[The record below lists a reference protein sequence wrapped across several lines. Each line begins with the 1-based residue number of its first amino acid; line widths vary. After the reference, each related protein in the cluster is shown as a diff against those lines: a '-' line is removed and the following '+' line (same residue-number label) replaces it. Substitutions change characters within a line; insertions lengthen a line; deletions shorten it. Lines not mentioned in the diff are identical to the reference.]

1 MTKIQRSDEDQT
13 VNDELL
19 IKGASP
25 DIKTNYLS
33 SGELLSKSTSVP
45 REMALAIYI
54 DSSEL
59 VTILCTPTKLNCL
72 VLGFLYAEG
81 IIAGLSDVANMRIC
95 EEESLADVRLSK
107 PGYKPPERRTLAS
120 GCGGGVSFATVK
132 QKIESRLVVT
142 SEAILSLMKQLNERA
157 ELYKYCGGVHT
168 SALGDSSNLLVV
180 AEDIGRHNTLDKI
193 MGECLLTKLST
204 KEKVLLTTGRI
215 SSEMLSK
222 AARMGTPIVVSRSS
236 PTDRSISLAQEL
248 GIALIGYVRGSR
260 LSVYSH
266 NERVLPS

>member
-1 MTKIQRSDEDQT
+1 MNKDKT
-13 VNDELL
+13 LL
-19 IKGASP
+19 IGASP
-25 DIKTNYLS
+25 DIVCSCPS
-33 SGELLSKSTSVP
+33 SGKWQNTSTAVP
-45 REMALAIYI
+45 REMALAIYV
-54 DSSEL
+54 DTQEL

-72 VLGFLYAEG
+72 VLGFLHSEG
-81 IIAGLSDVANMRIC
+81 IITNMSDVASMRIC
-95 EEESLADVRLSK
+95 EEDSLADVRLSK
-107 PGYKPPERRTLAS
+107 SGFKPPTRRTLTS
-120 GCGGGVSFATVK
+120 GCGGGVTFATEQ

-193 MGECLLTKLST
+193 IGECLLTKLST

-222 AARMGTPIVVSRSS
+222 AVRMKTPIVVSRSS

-248 GIALIGYVRGSR
+248 GVTLVGYARGSR
-260 LSVYSH
+260 LSVYTH